1 MGTSQKKKSKVCCCK
16 SRLKPHLP
24 ISQLLSTLHYSPKLK
39 KEVLKHCSNDCIYKI
54 CEIVYNLL
62 KGNVLLNSSQKKKTC
77 PQKTHLEAQGS
88 TAVHTETQKNFNTE
102 SKRGRFP
109 SDFHAPQ
116 FTPLKS

>member
-1 MGTSQKKKSKVCCCK
+1 MGNRVQP
-16 SRLKPHLP
+16 LKRQRSTK
-24 ISQLLSTLHYSPKLK
+24 ILS
-39 KEVLKHCSNDCIYKI
+39 E
-54 CEIVYNLL
+54 E
-62 KGNVLLNSSQKKKTC
+62 KTC
-77 PQKTHLEAQGS
+77 SLKTHLEAPGS